1 MSLPGLDHDG
11 GTEKE
16 IVSKEMEPLRRVMK
30 EHREWIPSLDPLY
43 YLLRT
48 LYTHDSLFLPL
59 PTLPEFGH
67 SGQV

>member
-11 GTEKE
+11 GTENE

-48 LYTHDSLFLPL
+48 LYTHDSLF
-59 PTLPEFGH
+59 
-67 SGQV
+67 